1 MQMRQRDNCVDGILM
16 KQLLHTISNDRSKH
30 FLKMFPKFSCSFNH
44 ETFFSNLIGILA
56 VFLLSQSKP
65 LGHQNSCRSFRVTV
79 IIVLILRLSVLGV
92 SILRILLLRVLVFR
106 VLVSVLEYACQKTL
120 N

>member
-1 MQMRQRDNCVDGILM
+1 MRQRDNCVDGILM
-16 KQLLHTISNDRSKH
+16 KHLLQTISNDRSKH
-30 FLKMFPKFSCSFNH
+30 FLKMFPKFSCSFNN

-65 LGHQNSCRSFRVTV
+65 LGHQSSCRSFRVTV

-92 SILRILLLRVLVFR
+92 SILRILLLGVSVFR